1 MTDCNL
7 LLAYLF
13 IVIKGTSSGNS
24 QKGNLWFLVL
34 NLKDL
39 GELQPVWKFL

>member
-1 MTDCNL
+1 MTDCNS

-13 IVIKGTSSGNS
+13 IVIKSTSWGNS
-24 QKGNLWFLVL
+24 QKGNLLFLVL